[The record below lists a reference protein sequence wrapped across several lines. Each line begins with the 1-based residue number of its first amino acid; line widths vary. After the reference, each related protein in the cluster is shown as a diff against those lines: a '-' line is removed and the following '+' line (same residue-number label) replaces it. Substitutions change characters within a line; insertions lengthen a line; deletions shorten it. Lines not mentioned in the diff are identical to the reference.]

1 MDYFCNQG
9 YSLQGSSRVFCNQN
23 GQLGSIPTCQ
33 QGDTFWACKSSAYKL
48 TFIINT
54 LFILLTKMNILI
66 FTVCTCSGPPS
77 ISNGDFSPRQG
88 TYNCGAFVDY
98 SCNQGFS
105 LQGSSRVTCNQN
117 RQWGPAPTC
126 QRGKFEICNTFR
138 TLKYCLSH
146 FSHSNSE
153 TFLFYYQQCAHVETH
168 QQSQMVVPIPIE
180 DH

>member
-1 MDYFCNQG
+1 MD
-9 YSLQGSSRVFCNQN
+9 
-23 GQLGSIPTCQ
+23 
-33 QGDTFWACKSSAYKL
+33 
-48 TFIINT
+48 
-54 LFILLTKMNILI
+54 ILI
-66 FTVCTCSGPPS
+66 FTVCTCSGPPG

-98 SCNQGFS
+98 TCNQGFS

-126 QRGKFEICNTFR
+126 QRGEYEVCNIFISST
-138 TLKYCLSH
+138 CSLSD

-153 TFLFYYQQCAHVETH
+153 TFCIYYQQCAHVETH
-168 QQSQMVVPIPIE
+168 QQSQMVVLILIE